1 MEFSPCKPI
10 KGNLL
15 FDVDSP
21 KKNSRK
27 KKFTYE
33 YPFNLDFN
41 IKKELDKDIYK
52 GPAIY
57 VIEFES
63 EVIYIGKYRP
73 EDKNLISTRW
83 VKHIMTFTN
92 RGYRVGGSAL
102 SKLVEGEFS
111 PHTFHTKFEENI
123 KNYFLEI
130 NTNNAV
136 NIERFND
143 TGTVTSFNRLKF
155 ADSIVA
161 NGKWVDQTNIDIS
174 NFTFNCF
181 TLSGN
186 EDDILKRKELVSII
200 EQILICKHKPRCN
213 KECNHESSKIK
224 LTDVENDLRKSL
236 NDLLSILK
244 K

>member
-41 IKKELDKDIYK
+41 IKKELDKD
-52 GPAIY
+52 
-57 VIEFES
+57 
-63 EVIYIGKYRP
+63 KYRP

>member
-1 MEFSPCKPI
+1 MKFSPCKPI
-10 KGNLL
+10 PGNLL
-15 FDVDSP
+15 FDVDAP

-27 KKFTYE
+27 QKFTYK

-41 IKKELDKDIYK
+41 IKNKSDKDIYK

-57 VIEFES
+57 VIEFKS

-92 RGYRVGGSAL
+92 RGYRVGGGAL
-102 SKLVEGEFS
+102 KKLVKGKFDDY
-111 PHTFHTKFEENI
+111 TFHTKFEENI

-130 NTNNAV
+130 NTNK
-136 NIERFND
+136 RFDD

-161 NGKWVDQTNIDIS
+161 KGKWLHQTNIDIS

-181 TLSGN
+181 TLLGN
-186 EDDILKRKELVSII
+186 EGDILKRDLISII

-213 KECNHESSKIK
+213 KEYNDESHKIK
-224 LTDVENDLRKSL
+224 LTDVESDLRKSL
-236 NDLLSILK
+236 NDLIGILK